1 MTAVSPRQFKTAFD
15 DEQHPRPSLRWL
27 EQGFAFE
34 ISSSDSLLLEMAR
47 RIFAV
52 QSMAGCD
59 AVTRSWTVEQVDVGG
74 DARWLVSGGSAGSPM
89 TPAYEKNR
97 EMALLDIEHDALEWL
112 ANNSGDTIAVHAA
125 LLSKNGKGVVIVGPS
140 FAGKSTLATA
150 LWRNG
155 WSLMSDDMVFIDT
168 LARVA
173 SPAPRRVS
181 LRFESRELVGDSIW
195 SQIRNSPSCVQTSKG
210 LYFHPH
216 EVSGMEKVRTTSLS
230 AIFFLARR
238 DTATD
243 PAAVSAMNP
252 AKGSLS
258 LLPYAFN
265 ARTLPFVDGLR
276 RITPLLDQVPAFDL
290 GRGDLPSMVDSVETT
305 VG

>member
-1 MTAVSPRQFKTAFD
+1 MTAVSSLRPGTALD
-15 DEQHPRPSLRWL
+15 DENHDPTALRWS
-27 EQGFAFE
+27 EQGFVFE
-34 ISSSDSLLLEMAR
+34 IRSTDNLVLESAR
-47 RIFAV
+47 RVFAV
-52 QSMAGCD
+52 RSPAEGD
-59 AVTRSWTVEQVDVGG
+59 VTTRSWTVERVDVNG
-74 DARWLVSGGSAGSPM
+74 DDCWVVSGESAGSLDLPVR
-89 TPAYEKNR
+89 EKDRDN
-97 EMALLDIEHDALEWL
+97 AILAIEQDALEWL
-112 ANNSGDTIAVHAA
+112 ANNSGNSIAVHAA
-125 LLSKNGKGVVIVGPS
+125 LLSRNGRGVVIVGPS

-168 LARVA
+168 ASGVA

-181 LRFESRELVGDSIW
+181 LRFESRELVGDTTW
-195 SQIRNSPSCVQTSKG
+195 NQIRNTPSCLQTWKG

-216 EVSGMEKVRTTSLS
+216 EISGLDKVRTTSLA

-238 DTATD
+238 DTVTD
-243 PAAVSAMNP
+243 PASVSAMNP
-252 AKGSLS
+252 AKGSLA

-265 ARTLPFVDGLR
+265 ARTLPFMEGLR

-290 GRGDLPSMVDSVETT
+290 GRGDLRSMIDAVEAT